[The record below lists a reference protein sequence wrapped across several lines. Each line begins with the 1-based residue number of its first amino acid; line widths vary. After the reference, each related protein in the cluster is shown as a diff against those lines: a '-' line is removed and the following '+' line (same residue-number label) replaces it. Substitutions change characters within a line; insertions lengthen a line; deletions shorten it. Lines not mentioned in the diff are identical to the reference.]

1 MPFYLSHKDI
11 TTIKADVIVNAAN
24 TSLRMGGG
32 VCGAIFEKAGR
43 EKMEE
48 ACRKLA
54 PIGTGEAVA
63 TPAFALPA
71 KYVIHTAGP
80 VWKGKAG
87 EKELLYHCYSESL
100 ILAETLHA
108 KSIVFPLISG
118 GIYGC
123 PRSIAKAVAGKAI
136 FDFLAKKDMKVT
148 LVLFGQKKRT
158 RITEA
163 IRSFLEW
170 NCGAGVQEEAS
181 LMLPDLA
188 PEAPCAPP
196 PIRGG
201 VKGFVLQLGDP
212 FQKVLFHYIDAEGK
226 TDTEVY
232 KEANIDRRLF
242 SKIRTHVDYTPKKK
256 TILALAVALHLD
268 VEETEELLESAGY
281 SLSRSRKMDMI
292 VRWYMEHGKYDI
304 YEINETLLE
313 FGQNQLGS

>member
-24 TSLRMGGG
+24 TSLRRGGG

-43 EKMEE
+43 KKMEE
-48 ACRKLA
+48 ACRKLS
-54 PIGTGEAVA
+54 PIRTGEAVA
-63 TPAFALPA
+63 TPAFDLPA
-71 KYVIHTAGP
+71 RYVIHTAGP
-80 VWKGKAG
+80 VWKGKEG
-87 EKELLYHCYSESL
+87 EKELLYRCYEESL
-100 ILAETLHA
+100 SLAEKLKA
-108 KSIVFPLISG
+108 KSIAFPLISS

-123 PRSIAKAVAGKAI
+123 PKAVAEAVAKKAI
-136 FDFLAKKDMKVT
+136 FDFLAERDMKVT

-170 NCGAGVQEEAS
+170 NCGTGMKEEAS
-181 LMLPDLA
+181 LMLADMA
-188 PEAPCAPP
+188 PEPIGAPP
-196 PIRGG
+196 VRGPA
-201 VKGFVLQLGDP
+201 KGFALQLEAP

-226 TDTEVY
+226 TDAEVY

-242 SKIRTHVDYTPKKK
+242 SKIRTRVDYTPKKK

-268 VEETEELLESAGY
+268 VEETEGLLESAGY

-292 VRWYMEHGKYDI
+292 VRWYMEHGIYDI
-304 YEINETLLE
+304 YEINETLLD
-313 FGQNQLGS
+313 FGENQLGS